1 MKEKLSCFFPI
12 SDITHQITKLD
23 LLEVETGKILGK
35 GEFGKVMEVT
45 SISLSSQ
52 FTLSDNIRLQQ
63 ARIFMGE
70 HYLRE
75 NDDLRYAMKM
85 IRGDVIQRYF
95 AADENSNGNIFDVL
109 AIEVK
114 LLRMISHPNIIKL
127 RATSYAE
134 PNSKGFFIIIDRLNE
149 ILTDRIYY
157 DWRNRLKRLR
167 MKGFLSQ
174 FRKKK
179 IIEADSLLCEQL
191 LVAKDL
197 SSAMGYLHDK
207 KIVYRD
213 LKPGQF
219 DLKYFHDTE
228 MSVLKSNFFL
238 MNSVVRQ
245 YWI

>member
-12 SDITHQITKLD
+12 SDITHQITKLG

-52 FTLSDNIRLQQ
+52 FTLLCDNIRLQQ

-75 NDDLRYAMKM
+75 NGDLRYAMKM
-85 IRGDVIQRYF
+85 LRGDVIQSYF
-95 AADENSNGNIFDVL
+95 AADDNSNGNIFDVL

-127 RATSYAE
+127 RATSYAG
-134 PNSKGFFIIIDRLNE
+134 PNSNEFFIIIDRLNE

-179 IIEADSLLCEQL
+179 TIEADSLLCEQL

-219 DLKYFHDTE
+219 DYKYFHNIE
-228 MSVLKSNFFL
+228 MSVL
-238 MNSVVRQ
+238 
-245 YWI
+245 